1 MTPLQLSLIPEALGV
16 LLTVENLIFIA
27 LGVTFGMLAG
37 SIPGFTGTN
46 TVAIALPFT
55 LPMTPEIALVTLSAI
70 YVGANYGG
78 AIPAVLINTPGTAG
92 ATATVLD
99 AYPMSK
105 QGEASKALGISIFAS
120 VVGGFIAALV
130 ILFLLQPIGEIAFLF
145 TNREIFV
152 LGIFGLTAVAVA
164 IGDNI
169 RKGLVGG
176 FIGLLI
182 AAMPVDPTTGQRRL
196 DFGFFGLYD
205 EVPFV
210 PVVVGLFAISELFYL
225 INKKAISEDTTIDT
239 TYAGI
244 FEGVKFVISRPVD
257 LLRATGIGLVIGA
270 MPGAGT
276 SVANFV
282 SWGAAKSMS
291 DDPDSFGEG
300 NPNGVI
306 ASEGSNSA
314 VTAGSLVPT
323 LALGI
328 PGSGTTAVMLA
339 ALLLHG
345 LRPGPEL
352 MQNFALEANVIILS
366 LLVANGVM
374 LVSALAISKYLVRV
388 VTMPANVI
396 VPAILALTVIGA
408 FAMRSSMFDVWLM
421 FFFGIVGFLM
431 RENDY
436 SLIPLILGIILGPII
451 EGSFL
456 RSMLV
461 SSNDPFYFFGST
473 IAIILWVLTVL
484 VLFIQP
490 ISNVVRGVIENRTN
504 LLE

>member
-1 MTPLQLSLIPEALGV
+1 MATELILEALGA
-16 LLTVENLIFIA
+16 LLTVENLLFIVI
-27 LGVTFGMLAG
+27 GVMFGMIAG

-55 LPMTPEIALVTLSAI
+55 LAMSPEIALVFLSAI
-70 YVGANYGG
+70 YVGASYGG

-99 AYPMSK
+99 AYPMSQK
-105 QGEASKALGISIFAS
+105 GQASKALGISIFAS
-120 VVGGFIAALV
+120 AVGGFVAAIV

-152 LGIFGLTAVAVA
+152 LGLFGLAAVAAA
-164 IGDNI
+164 IGSNI
-169 RKGLVGG
+169 RKGLIAG
-176 FIGLLI
+176 FLGLLI

-196 DFGFFGLYD
+196 DFGYFGLYD

-225 INKKAISEDTTIDT
+225 INKKRISEDGSVQTSYRDIL
-239 TYAGI
+239 
-244 FEGVKFVISRPVD
+244 EGVVYVIRRPIA
-257 LLRATGIGLVIGA
+257 LIRATSIGLVIGS

-282 SWGAAKSMS
+282 SWAAAKTLSNR
-291 DDPDSFGEG
+291 PEEFGKG
-300 NPNGVI
+300 NPQGVI

-345 LRPGPEL
+345 VRPGPQL
-352 MQNFALEANVIILS
+352 MQEFALEANIVILS
-366 LLVANGVM
+366 LLVANVVLLVFAL
-374 LVSALAISKYLVRV
+374 LVSRYLVRV
-388 VTMPANVI
+388 VTMPANII

-421 FFFGIVGFLM
+421 FVFGIIGFVM

-436 SLIPLILGIILGPII
+436 SLIPLILGVILGPII
-451 EGSFL
+451 EGAFL

-461 SSNDPFYFFGST
+461 SGNDPTYFFGST
-473 IAIILWVLTVL
+473 LAIVLWVMTVL
-484 VLFIQP
+484 VLVSRP
-490 ISNVVRGVIENRTN
+490 LYNTTHGLVASKTN
-504 LLE
+504 LID

>member
-1 MTPLQLSLIPEALGV
+1 MTTGLIVEALGV
-16 LLTVENLIFIA
+16 LLTLENMLFIII
-27 LGVTFGMLAG
+27 GVIFGMTAG

-70 YVGANYGG
+70 YVGASYGG

-105 QGEASKALGISIFAS
+105 KGEASKALGISIFAS
-120 VVGGFIAALV
+120 AVGGFIAAFI
-130 ILFLLQPIGEIAFLF
+130 ILFLLQPIGDIAFLF

-152 LGIFGLTAVAVA
+152 LGLFGLAAVAAA

-169 RKGLVGG
+169 RKGLIAG
-176 FIGLLI
+176 FLGLLI

-196 DFGFFGLYD
+196 DFGYFGLYD
-205 EVPFV
+205 TVPFV

-225 INKKAISEDTTIDT
+225 INKRSISENSVETSYRDIL
-239 TYAGI
+239 G
-244 FEGVKFVISRPVD
+244 GVKYVFVRPFQ
-257 LLRATGIGLVIGA
+257 LLRAMTIGLLIGS

-282 SWGAAKSMS
+282 SWAAAKSFS
-291 DDPDSFGEG
+291 SQPETFGEG
-300 NPNGVI
+300 NPGGVI

-345 LRPGPEL
+345 LRPGPQLLQEF
-352 MQNFALEANVIILS
+352 QVEANVIILS
-366 LLVANGVM
+366 LFLANIVLLVF
-374 LVSALAISKYLVRV
+374 ALSISKYLVRV
-388 VTMPANVI
+388 VTMPANII
-396 VPAILALTVIGA
+396 VPGILALTVIGA
-408 FAMRSSMFDVWLM
+408 YAMRASMFDVWLM
-421 FFFGIVGFLM
+421 FLFGIIGFFM
-431 RENDY
+431 RENGY
-436 SLIPLILGIILGPII
+436 SLIPLILGVILGPII
-451 EGSFL
+451 EGAFL
-456 RSMLV
+456 RSMLI
-461 SSNDPFYFFGST
+461 SGNDPMYFFGST
-473 IAIILWVLTVL
+473 IAIILWIATIGVL
-484 VLFIQP
+484 VGRPLA
-490 ISNVVRGVIENRTN
+490 NVIRGILQSRRSPGG
-504 LLE
+504 

>member
-1 MTPLQLSLIPEALGV
+1 MTPLQLSLIPEALEI

-105 QGEASKALGISIFAS
+105 QGNASKALGISIFAS
-120 VVGGFIAALV
+120 VIGGFIAALV

-152 LGIFGLTAVAVA
+152 LGIFGLSAVAVA

-239 TYAGI
+239 TYSGI

-257 LLRATGIGLVIGA
+257 LIRATGIGLVIGA

-366 LLVANGVM
+366 LLVANAVM

-421 FFFGIVGFLM
+421 FFFGVVGFLM

-451 EGSFL
+451 EGAFL

-473 IAIILWVLTVL
+473 IAILLWVLTIL
-484 VLFIQP
+484 VLFIEP
-490 ISNVVRGVIENRTN
+490 ISNVVRGVIESRTN
-504 LLE
+504 LLD

>member
-1 MTPLQLSLIPEALGV
+1 MSEIIFEALGV
-16 LLTVENLIFIA
+16 LLTLENVLLISI
-27 LGVTFGMLAG
+27 GVMFGMLAG

-55 LPMTPEIALVTLSAI
+55 LPMGPEIALVFMSAI
-70 YVGANYGG
+70 YIGANYGG

-99 AYPMSK
+99 AYPMSQ
-105 QGEASKALGISIFAS
+105 QGDASKALGISILAS
-120 VVGGFIAALV
+120 VIGGTLAAIT
-130 ILFLLQPIGEIAFLF
+130 ILFLLDPIGELAFLF

-152 LGIFGLTAVAVA
+152 LGLFGLAAVAAA

-169 RKGLVGG
+169 RKGLVSG
-176 FIGLLI
+176 FIGLLL

-205 EVPFV
+205 SVPFV

-225 INKKAISEDTTIDT
+225 INKEAISADRDITT
-239 TYAGI
+239 TYGDI
-244 FEGVKFVISRPVD
+244 FEGFWYVVRRPID
-257 LLRATGIGLVIGA
+257 LLRAASVGVVIGS

-282 SWGAAKSMS
+282 SWGIAKTQSAK
-291 DDPDSFGEG
+291 PEEFGKG
-300 NPNGVI
+300 NPEGVI

-345 LRPGPEL
+345 VRPGPQL
-352 MQNFALEANVIILS
+352 MQNFALEANIIILS
-366 LLVANGVM
+366 LLVSNAAL
-374 LVSALAISKYLVRV
+374 LVFALAVSKYLVRV
-388 VTMPANVI
+388 VTLPAHML
-396 VPAILALTVIGA
+396 VPAILVLTVIGS

-421 FFFGIVGFLM
+421 FLFGIVGFVM

-436 SLIPLILGIILGPII
+436 SLIPIILGVILGPII
-451 EGSFL
+451 EGAFL
-456 RSMLV
+456 RSMLI
-461 SSNDPFYFFGST
+461 SGNDLTYFFGST
-473 IAIILWVLTVL
+473 IAIILWIAIVFVL
-484 VLFIQP
+484 VSQPLFTLI
-490 ISNVVRGVIENRTN
+490 RAAIESRTD
-504 LLE
+504 LLS

>member
-1 MTPLQLSLIPEALGV
+1 MAIEQIPEALGV
-16 LLTVENLIFIA
+16 LLTLENILFICI
-27 LGVTFGMLAG
+27 GVMFGMLAG

-55 LPMTPEIALVTLSAI
+55 LGMNAEIALVFLSAI
-70 YVGANYGG
+70 YIGASYGG

-99 AYPMSK
+99 AYPMSQ
-105 QGEASKALGISIFAS
+105 QGQASKALGISILAS
-120 VVGGFIAALV
+120 VVAGFFAAFV
-130 ILFLLQPIGEIAFLF
+130 ILLLLGPIGDFAFLF

-152 LGIFGLTAVAVA
+152 LGLFGLAAVAVA
-164 IGDNI
+164 IGDNF
-169 RKGLVGG
+169 RKGLVSG
-176 FIGLLI
+176 FAGLLI

-196 DFGFFGLYD
+196 DFGFFELYD

-210 PVVVGLFAISELFYL
+210 PIVVGLFAISELFYL
-225 INKKAISEDTTIDT
+225 INKAAISEDTEIDT
-239 TYAGI
+239 SYGEI
-244 FEGVKFVISRPVD
+244 IEGFKYVISRPFQ
-257 LLRATGIGLVIGA
+257 LARAMVIGLGIGS

-291 DDPDSFGEG
+291 DKPEQFGKG
-300 NPNGVI
+300 NPEGVI

-345 LRPGPEL
+345 VRPGPEF
-352 MQNFALEANVIILS
+352 MQEFALEANVIILS
-366 LLVANGVM
+366 LFVANIV
-374 LVSALAISKYLVRV
+374 LLIFAFAVSKYLVRI
-388 VTMPANVI
+388 VTMPAKII
-396 VPAILALTVIGA
+396 VPAILVLTVIGA
-408 FAMRSSMFDVWLM
+408 YAMRSSVFDVWLM
-421 FFFGIVGFLM
+421 FIFGILGFVM
-431 RENDY
+431 RENNY
-436 SLIPLILGIILGPII
+436 SLIPLILGVILGPII
-451 EGSFL
+451 EGAFL

-461 SSNDPFYFFGST
+461 SGNDPLYFFGSGL
-473 IAIILWVLTVL
+473 AIMLWVALILTVVSKPL
-484 VLFIQP
+484 Y
-490 ISNVVRGVIENRTN
+490 NVIRGIIETRTN
-504 LLE
+504 LLG

>member
-1 MTPLQLSLIPEALGV
+1 MTPLQVEIITQALGV
-16 LLTVENLIFIA
+16 LLTLENMVFIA
-27 LGVTFGMLAG
+27 IGVTFGMLAG

-70 YVGANYGG
+70 YIGANYGG

-99 AYPMSK
+99 AYPMSQK
-105 QGEASKALGISIFAS
+105 GQASKALGISISAS
-120 VVGGFIAALV
+120 VIGGMISAV
-130 ILFLLQPIGEIAFLF
+130 IILFMLQPIGEVAFLF
-145 TNREIFV
+145 SNREIFV

-169 RKGLVGG
+169 RKGLVAG

-205 EVPFV
+205 SVPFV

-225 INKKAISEDTTIDT
+225 INKTAISEDNSVTT
-239 TYAGI
+239 TYRDI
-244 FEGVKFVISRPVD
+244 FEGVRYAITRPFAVV
-257 LLRATGIGLVIGA
+257 RSMGIGLLIGS

-282 SWGAAKSMS
+282 SWGAAKSTS

-300 NPNGVI
+300 NPDGVI
-306 ASEGSNSA
+306 ASEASNSA

-345 LRPGPEL
+345 LRPGPQL
-352 MQNFALEANVIILS
+352 MQEFTLEANVIILS
-366 LLVANGVM
+366 LLVANVF
-374 LVSALAISKYLVRV
+374 LLIAALAVSKYLVRV
-388 VTMPANVI
+388 VTMPANLI

-421 FFFGIVGFLM
+421 FLFGIIGFVM
-431 RENDY
+431 RENGY

-461 SSNDPFYFFGST
+461 SGNDPLYFFGSS
-473 IAIILWVLTVL
+473 IAILLWVLTVL
-484 VLFIQP
+484 ALFIQP
-490 ISNVVRGVIENRTN
+490 ISNVIRGVIANRTDYLN
-504 LLE
+504 

>member
-1 MTPLQLSLIPEALGV
+1 MAIELIPEALSL
-16 LLTVENLIFIA
+16 LLTPQNIMFICI
-27 LGVTFGMLAG
+27 GVVFGMIAG

-55 LPMTPEIALVTLSAI
+55 LAMRPEIALVFMSAI
-70 YVGANYGG
+70 YIGANYGG

-99 AYPMSK
+99 AYPMSQ
-105 QGEASKALGISIFAS
+105 QGDASKALGISILAS
-120 VVGGFIAALV
+120 VIGGFLAALV
-130 ILFLLQPIGEIAFLF
+130 ILFLLGPIGEIAFLF

-152 LGIFGLTAVAVA
+152 LGLFGLAAVAAA

-169 RKGLVGG
+169 RKGLVSG
-176 FIGLLI
+176 FLGLLI

-225 INKKAISEDTTIDT
+225 IDKRAISSDTDVKT
-239 TYAGI
+239 TYRDILGG
-244 FEGVKFVISRPVD
+244 FRYVLSRPLA
-257 LLRATGIGLVIGA
+257 LLRASALGLIIGS

-282 SWGAAKSMS
+282 SWAIAKTMS
-291 DDPDSFGEG
+291 SKPESFGEG
-300 NPNGVI
+300 NPDGVI

-345 LRPGPEL
+345 IRPGPNL
-352 MQNFALEANVIILS
+352 MQDFALEANIIILS
-366 LLVANGVM
+366 LLVGNV
-374 LVSALAISKYLVRV
+374 ALLIFALGISKYLVRI
-388 VTMPANVI
+388 VTLPTFMI
-396 VPAILALTVIGA
+396 VPAILVLTVIGSY
-408 FAMRSSMFDVWLM
+408 AMRGSMFDVWFM
-421 FFFGIVGFLM
+421 FLFGMIGFVM
-431 RENDY
+431 RENDF
-436 SLIPLILGIILGPII
+436 SLIPLILGVILGPII
-451 EGSFL
+451 EGAFL
-456 RSMLV
+456 RSMLI
-461 SSNDPFYFFGST
+461 SSNDPMYFFQST
-473 IAIILWVLTVL
+473 IAVILWVGVVFVL
-484 VLFIQP
+484 ISQPLFT
-490 ISNVVRGVIENRTN
+490 VVRGVLESRTD
-504 LLE
+504 LL

>member
-1 MTPLQLSLIPEALGV
+1 MTFALIGEALGV

-27 LGVTFGMLAG
+27 VGVTFGMLAG

-70 YVGANYGG
+70 YVGASYGG

-105 QGEASKALGISIFAS
+105 QGKASKALGISIFAS
-120 VVGGFIAALV
+120 AVGGFVAAII
-130 ILFLLQPIGEIAFLF
+130 ILFMLQPIGEIAFLF

-152 LGIFGLTAVAVA
+152 LGIFGLAAVAVA

-169 RKGLVGG
+169 RKGLIAG

-205 EVPFV
+205 SVPFV
-210 PVVVGLFAISELFYL
+210 PVVVGLFAVSELFYL
-225 INKKAISEDTTIDT
+225 INKAAISEDNEIKTSYKEILK
-239 TYAGI
+239 
-244 FEGVKFVISRPVD
+244 GVKYVIRRPVD
-257 LLRATGIGLVIGA
+257 LFRAMTIGLVVGS

-282 SWGAAKSMS
+282 SWAAAKSLS

-300 NPNGVI
+300 NPEGVI

-352 MQNFALEANVIILS
+352 MQDFALEANVIILS
-366 LLVANGVM
+366 LLVANVVL
-374 LVSALAISKYLVRV
+374 LVFALLISKYLVRV
-388 VTMPANVI
+388 VTLPANLI
-396 VPAILALTVIGA
+396 VPAILVLTVIGA
-408 FAMRSSMFDVWLM
+408 FAMRSSMFDVGLM
-421 FFFGIVGFLM
+421 FLFGVIGFVM

-436 SLIPLILGIILGPII
+436 SLIPLILGVILGPII
-451 EGSFL
+451 EGAFL
-456 RSMLV
+456 RSMLI
-461 SSNDPFYFFGST
+461 SSNDPTYFFGST
-473 IAIILWVLTVL
+473 IAIILWIMIVV

-490 ISNVVRGVIENRTN
+490 ITNVVRGVIANKTD
-504 LLE
+504 LLD

>member
-1 MTPLQLSLIPEALGV
+1 MIPLQIELIPEALEV
-16 LLTVENLIFIA
+16 LLTPENLVFIA

-55 LPMTPEIALVTLSAI
+55 LPMTAEIALVTLSAI

-105 QGEASKALGISIFAS
+105 QGQASKALGISIFAS
-120 VVGGFIAALV
+120 VIGGFIAALV

-152 LGIFGLTAVAVA
+152 LGIFGLAAVAVA

-225 INKKAISEDTTIDT
+225 INKKAISEDTSVDT
-239 TYAGI
+239 TYSGI
-244 FEGVKFVISRPVD
+244 LDGVKFVIKRPVD
-257 LLRATGIGLVIGA
+257 LIRATVIGLVIGS

-366 LLVANGVM
+366 LLVANVVL

-388 VTMPANVI
+388 VTMPTNII

-421 FFFGIVGFLM
+421 FLFGIIGFVM

-436 SLIPLILGIILGPII
+436 SLIPLILGVILGPII
-451 EGSFL
+451 EGAFL
-456 RSMLV
+456 RSMLI
-461 SSNDPFYFFGST
+461 SGNDPFYFFGSS
-473 IAIILWVLTVL
+473 IAIILWIMTVL

-490 ISNVVRGVIENRTN
+490 ISNVIRGVIADKTD
-504 LLE
+504 LLS

>member
-1 MTPLQLSLIPEALGV
+1 MALELVPEALGV
-16 LLTVENLIFIA
+16 LLTAENMMFIA
-27 LGVTFGMLAG
+27 VGVLFGMLAG

-55 LPMTPEIALVTLSAI
+55 LAMTPEIALVFLSAI

-99 AYPMSK
+99 AYPMSQ
-105 QGEASKALGISIFAS
+105 QGDASKALGISILAS
-120 VVGGFIAALV
+120 SIGGFVAAFF
-130 ILFLLQPIGEIAFLF
+130 ILILLGPIGEFAFLF

-152 LGIFGLTAVAVA
+152 LGLFGLAAVAAA

-169 RKGLVGG
+169 RKGLVSG
-176 FIGLLI
+176 FAGLLI

-196 DFGFFGLYD
+196 DFGFFELYD

-210 PVVVGLFAISELFYL
+210 PVVVGLFAISEIFYL
-225 INKKAISEDTTIDT
+225 INQTAISEDTDVETSYGDIL
-239 TYAGI
+239 
-244 FEGVKFVISRPVD
+244 EGFKYVISRPFA
-257 LLRATGIGLVIGA
+257 LGRAIVIGLGVGS

-282 SWGAAKSMS
+282 SWAAAKTFSS
-291 DDPDSFGEG
+291 KPETFGEG
-300 NPNGVI
+300 NPDGVI

-345 LRPGPEL
+345 VRPGPEL
-352 MQNFALEANVIILS
+352 MTEFALEANIIILS
-366 LLVANGVM
+366 LFFANIA
-374 LVSALAISKYLVRV
+374 LLISAFAVSKYLVRV

-396 VPAILALTVIGA
+396 VPAVLTLTVIGS

-421 FFFGIVGFLM
+421 FLFGVIGFVM

-436 SLIPLILGIILGPII
+436 SLIPLILGVILGPII
-451 EGSFL
+451 EGAFL

-461 SSNDPFYFFGST
+461 SNNDPTYFFGSPL
-473 IAIILWVLTVL
+473 AIGLWILVVL
-484 VLFIQP
+484 VLVSQP
-490 ISNVVRGVIENRTN
+490 LYNVSRGILESRTS
-504 LLE
+504 LLD

>member
-1 MTPLQLSLIPEALGV
+1 MAIEQVPEALGV
-16 LLTVENLIFIA
+16 LLTLENIAFISV
-27 LGVTFGMLAG
+27 GVLFGMLAG

-55 LPMTPEIALVTLSAI
+55 IPMTPEIALVFLSAI

-99 AYPMSK
+99 AYPMSQ
-105 QGEASKALGISIFAS
+105 QGDASKALGISILAS
-120 VVGGFIAALV
+120 AIGGFIAAFF
-130 ILFLLQPIGEIAFLF
+130 ILLLLGPIGDFAFLF

-152 LGIFGLTAVAVA
+152 LGLFGLAAVAVA
-164 IGDNI
+164 IGDNL
-169 RKGLVGG
+169 RKGLVSG
-176 FIGLLI
+176 FAGLLI

-196 DFGFFGLYD
+196 DFGFFELYD
-205 EVPFV
+205 QVPFV
-210 PVVVGLFAISELFYL
+210 PIVVGLFAISELFYL
-225 INKKAISEDTTIDT
+225 INKEAISEDRDIDT
-239 TYAGI
+239 SYGDI
-244 FEGVKFVISRPVD
+244 LEGFKYVISRPIE
-257 LLRATGIGLVIGA
+257 LFRATIIGLGIGS

-282 SWGAAKSMS
+282 SWGIAKSMS
-291 DDPDSFGEG
+291 SEPEKFGNG
-300 NPNGVI
+300 NPDGVI

-345 LRPGPEL
+345 VRPGPEF
-352 MQNFALEANVIILS
+352 MQDFALEANIIILS
-366 LLVANGVM
+366 LFFANI
-374 LVSALAISKYLVRV
+374 ALLIAAFAVSKYLVQI
-388 VTMPANVI
+388 VTMPANII
-396 VPAILALTVIGA
+396 VPAILVLTVIGA
-408 FAMRSSMFDVWLM
+408 YAMRSSVFDIWLM
-421 FFFGIVGFLM
+421 FLFGVIGFVM

-436 SLIPLILGIILGPII
+436 SLIPLILGVILGPII
-451 EGSFL
+451 EGAFL

-461 SSNDPFYFFGST
+461 SSNDPMYFFESRL
-473 IAIILWVLTVL
+473 AIGLWLGIVFVFLARPLYNVTRGILET
-484 VLFIQP
+484 
-490 ISNVVRGVIENRTN
+490 RTN
-504 LLE
+504 LLG

>member
-1 MTPLQLSLIPEALGV
+1 MTEIIFEALGV
-16 LLTVENLIFIA
+16 LLTPENLLLIA
-27 LGVTFGMLAG
+27 IGVMFGMLAG

-55 LPMTPEIALVTLSAI
+55 LPMSAEIALVFMSAI

-99 AYPMSK
+99 AYPMSQ
-105 QGEASKALGISIFAS
+105 QGQASKALGISILAS
-120 VVGGFIAALV
+120 VIGGTLAALV
-130 ILFLLQPIGEIAFLF
+130 ILFLLDPIGELAFMF

-152 LGIFGLTAVAVA
+152 LGLFGLAAVAAA

-169 RKGLVGG
+169 RKGLVAG

-205 EVPFV
+205 AVPFV

-225 INKKAISEDTTIDT
+225 INKEAISADRDIST
-239 TYAGI
+239 TYGDI
-244 FEGVKFVISRPVD
+244 LEGFKYVVRRPFDV
-257 LLRATGIGLVIGA
+257 LRSASIGLVIGSL
-270 MPGAGT
+270 PGAGT

-282 SWGAAKSMS
+282 SWGIAKTQSKK
-291 DDPDSFGEG
+291 PDQFGKG
-300 NPNGVI
+300 NPEGVI

-345 LRPGPEL
+345 VRPGPEL
-352 MQNFALEANVIILS
+352 MQEFTLEANVIILS
-366 LLVANGVM
+366 LLVANV
-374 LVSALAISKYLVRV
+374 ALLIFALSVSKYLVRV
-388 VTMPANVI
+388 VTLPAYLL
-396 VPAILALTVIGA
+396 VPAILVLTVIGA
-408 FAMRSSMFDVWLM
+408 YAMRSSMFDVWLM
-421 FFFGIVGFLM
+421 FLFGIVGFVM

-436 SLIPLILGIILGPII
+436 SMIPLILGVILGPII
-451 EGSFL
+451 EGAFL
-456 RSMLV
+456 RSMLI
-461 SSNDPFYFFGST
+461 SGQDPTYFFGST
-473 IAIILWVLTVL
+473 IAIILWIAIAFVFISQP
-484 VLFIQP
+484 LF
-490 ISNVVRGVIENRTN
+490 NLVRGVLESRTD
-504 LLE
+504 LLS

>member
-1 MTPLQLSLIPEALGV
+1 MFEIIFEALGV
-16 LLTVENLIFIA
+16 LLTLENLLLISI
-27 LGVTFGMLAG
+27 GVMFGMLAG

-55 LPMTPEIALVTLSAI
+55 LPMTAEVALVFMSAI

-99 AYPMSK
+99 AYPMSQK
-105 QGEASKALGISIFAS
+105 GEASKALGISILAS
-120 VVGGFIAALV
+120 VIGGSLAAIV
-130 ILFLLQPIGEIAFLF
+130 ILFMLDPIGELAFMF

-152 LGIFGLTAVAVA
+152 LGLFGLAAVAAA

-169 RKGLVGG
+169 RKGLVAG

-196 DFGFFGLYD
+196 DFGIFGLYD
-205 EVPFV
+205 SVPFV

-225 INKKAISEDTTIDT
+225 INKEAISADRDVST
-239 TYAGI
+239 TYGDI
-244 FEGVKFVISRPVD
+244 LEGFKYVIRRPID
-257 LLRATGIGLVIGA
+257 LLRAASIGLVIGSL
-270 MPGAGT
+270 PGAGT

-282 SWGAAKSMS
+282 SWGIAKTQSKK
-291 DDPDSFGEG
+291 PEEFGKG
-300 NPNGVI
+300 NPEGVI

-323 LALGI
+323 IALGI

-345 LRPGPEL
+345 VRPGPEL
-352 MQNFALEANVIILS
+352 MQEFTLEANVIILS
-366 LLVANGVM
+366 LLVSNVALLIFALGV
-374 LVSALAISKYLVRV
+374 SKYLVRV
-388 VTMPANVI
+388 VTLPAYML
-396 VPAILALTVIGA
+396 VPAIFVLTVIGA
-408 FAMRSSMFDVWLM
+408 YAMRSSMFDVWLM
-421 FFFGIVGFLM
+421 FLFGIIGFIM

-436 SLIPLILGIILGPII
+436 SLIPLILGVILGPII
-451 EGSFL
+451 EGAFL
-456 RSMLV
+456 RSMLI
-461 SSNDPFYFFGST
+461 SGQDPTYFFGST
-473 IAIILWVLTVL
+473 ISIILWIAIVFVF
-484 VLFIQP
+484 VSQPLFNLI
-490 ISNVVRGVIENRTN
+490 RGTLESRTD
-504 LLE
+504 LF

>member
-1 MTPLQLSLIPEALGV
+1 MSVELIPQALGV
-16 LLTVENLIFIA
+16 LFTPWNLLLVSI
-27 LGVTFGMLAG
+27 GVVFGMIAG

-55 LPMTPEIALVTLSAI
+55 LAMSPEIALVFMSAI

-99 AYPMSK
+99 AYPMSQ
-105 QGEASKALGISIFAS
+105 QGDASKALGISILAS
-120 VVGGFIAALV
+120 VIGGFVAALM
-130 ILFLLQPIGEIAFLF
+130 ILFLLGPIGEIAFLF

-152 LGIFGLTAVAVA
+152 LGLFGLAAVAAA
-164 IGDNI
+164 IGDNV
-169 RKGLVGG
+169 RKGLVSG

-182 AAMPVDPTTGQRRL
+182 AAMSVDPTTGQRRL
-196 DFGFFGLYD
+196 DFGYFGLYD

-225 INKKAISEDTTIDT
+225 INKKAISSDTDVKT
-239 TYAGI
+239 TYRDILTG
-244 FEGVKFVISRPVD
+244 FRYVLSKPVD
-257 LLRATGIGLVIGA
+257 LLRAMTIGLVIGS

-282 SWGAAKSMS
+282 SWAVAKTMS
-291 DDPDSFGEG
+291 SKPESFGEG
-300 NPNGVI
+300 NPQGVI

-345 LRPGPEL
+345 IRPGPNL
-352 MQNFALEANVIILS
+352 MQDFALEANIVILS
-366 LLVANGVM
+366 LLVANV
-374 LVSALAISKYLVRV
+374 ALLLFALGISKYLVRV
-388 VTMPANVI
+388 VTLPTYMI
-396 VPAILALTVIGA
+396 VPAILVLTVIGA
-408 FAMRSSMFDVWLM
+408 YAMRSSMFDVWLM
-421 FFFGIVGFLM
+421 FLFGIVGFVM

-436 SLIPLILGIILGPII
+436 SLIPLILGVILGPII
-451 EGSFL
+451 EGAFL
-456 RSMLV
+456 RSMLI
-461 SSNDPFYFFGST
+461 SSNDPLYFFESP
-473 IAIILWVLTVL
+473 IAKILWVAVVFVL
-484 VLFIQP
+484 VSQP
-490 ISNVVRGVIENRTN
+490 LYNIGRGIVENRTT
-504 LLE
+504 LLD

>member
-1 MTPLQLSLIPEALGV
+1 MAIEHIPEALGV
-16 LLTVENLIFIA
+16 LLTVENIAFICI
-27 LGVTFGMLAG
+27 GVMFGMLAG

-55 LPMTPEIALVTLSAI
+55 LGMTAEIALVFLAAI
-70 YVGANYGG
+70 YIGASYGG

-99 AYPMSK
+99 AYPMSQK
-105 QGEASKALGISIFAS
+105 GQASKALGISILAS
-120 VVGGFIAALV
+120 VIGGFFAAFIV
-130 ILFLLQPIGEIAFLF
+130 LLLLGPIGDFAFMF

-152 LGIFGLTAVAVA
+152 LGLFGLAAVAVA
-164 IGDNI
+164 IGDNF
-169 RKGLVGG
+169 RKGLVSG
-176 FIGLLI
+176 FAGLLI

-196 DFGFFGLYD
+196 DFGFFELYD

-225 INKKAISEDTTIDT
+225 INKKAISEDTELDTSYGQIIDGFK
-239 TYAGI
+239 Y
-244 FEGVKFVISRPVD
+244 VISKPID
-257 LLRATGIGLVIGA
+257 LARAMIIGLSIGS

-282 SWGAAKSMS
+282 SWGTAKSMS
-291 DDPDSFGEG
+291 DKPEQFGEG
-300 NPNGVI
+300 NPEGVI

-323 LALGI
+323 IALGI

-345 LRPGPEL
+345 VRPGPEF
-352 MQNFALEANVIILS
+352 MQDFALEANIIILS
-366 LLVANGVM
+366 LFIANIV
-374 LVSALAISKYLVRV
+374 LLIFAFAVSKYLVRI

-396 VPAILALTVIGA
+396 VPAILVLTVIGA
-408 FAMRSSMFDVWLM
+408 YAMRSSVFDIWLM
-421 FFFGIVGFLM
+421 FLFGIIGFVM
-431 RENDY
+431 RENNY
-436 SLIPLILGIILGPII
+436 SLIPLILGVILGPII
-451 EGSFL
+451 EGAFL

-461 SSNDPFYFFGST
+461 SGNDPTYFFGSGLA
-473 IAIILWVLTVL
+473 IALWIALVLTFVSRPL
-484 VLFIQP
+484 YNI
-490 ISNVVRGVIENRTN
+490 VRGIVESRTN
-504 LLE
+504 LLN

>member
-1 MTPLQLSLIPEALGV
+1 MTFALIGEALGV
-16 LLTVENLIFIA
+16 LLTLENLIFIA
-27 LGVTFGMLAG
+27 VGVTFGMLAG

-70 YVGANYGG
+70 YVGASYGG

-105 QGEASKALGISIFAS
+105 QGKASKALGISIFAS
-120 VVGGFIAALV
+120 AVGGFVAAII
-130 ILFLLQPIGEIAFLF
+130 ILFMLQPIGEIAFLF

-152 LGIFGLTAVAVA
+152 LGIFGLAAVAVA

-169 RKGLVGG
+169 RKGLIAG

-205 EVPFV
+205 SVPFV
-210 PVVVGLFAISELFYL
+210 PVVVGLFAVSELFYL
-225 INKKAISEDTTIDT
+225 INKAAISEDNEIETSYKEILK
-239 TYAGI
+239 
-244 FEGVKFVISRPVD
+244 GVKYVIRRPVD
-257 LLRATGIGLVIGA
+257 LFRAMTIGLVVGS

-282 SWGAAKSMS
+282 SWAAAKSLS

-300 NPNGVI
+300 NPEGVI

-352 MQNFALEANVIILS
+352 MQDFALEANVIILS
-366 LLVANGVM
+366 LLVANVVL
-374 LVSALAISKYLVRV
+374 LVFALMISKYLVRV
-388 VTMPANVI
+388 VTLPANLI
-396 VPAILALTVIGA
+396 VPAILVLTVIGA
-408 FAMRSSMFDVWLM
+408 FAMRSSLFDVGLM
-421 FFFGIVGFLM
+421 FLFGVIGFVM

-436 SLIPLILGIILGPII
+436 SLIPLILGVILGPII
-451 EGSFL
+451 EGAFL
-456 RSMLV
+456 RSMLI
-461 SSNDPFYFFGST
+461 SSNDPTYFFGST
-473 IAIILWVLTVL
+473 IAIILWIMIVV

-490 ISNVVRGVIENRTN
+490 ITNVVRGVIANRTDF
-504 LLE
+504 LD

>member
-1 MTPLQLSLIPEALGV
+1 MTPLQIDLIGQALGV
-16 LLTVENLIFIA
+16 LLTPENLMFIA
-27 LGVTFGMLAG
+27 VGVTFGMLAG

-55 LPMTPEIALVTLSAI
+55 LPMSAEIALVTLSAI

-99 AYPMSK
+99 AYPMSQ
-105 QGEASKALGISIFAS
+105 QGDASKALGISILAS
-120 VVGGFIAALV
+120 VIGGFIAAV
-130 ILFLLQPIGEIAFLF
+130 IILFLLQPIGEIAFLF

-225 INKKAISEDTTIDT
+225 INKSAISEDNSIDT
-239 TYAGI
+239 SYKDI
-244 FEGVKFVISRPVD
+244 FEGVRYVISRPIALV
-257 LLRATGIGLVIGA
+257 RAMGIGLVIGS

-291 DDPDSFGEG
+291 DKPDSFGEG
-300 NPNGVI
+300 NPDGVI

-345 LRPGPEL
+345 VRPGPQL
-352 MQNFALEANVIILS
+352 MQNFTLEANVVILS
-366 LLVANGVM
+366 LLVANVF
-374 LVSALAISKYLVRV
+374 LLISALAISKYLVRV
-388 VTMPANVI
+388 VTMPANLI

-421 FFFGIVGFLM
+421 FLFGIIGFVM
-431 RENDY
+431 RHNDY
-436 SLIPLILGIILGPII
+436 SLIPLILGVILGPII

-461 SSNDPFYFFGST
+461 SSNNPLYFFGST

-484 VLFIQP
+484 ALFAQP
-490 ISNVVRGVIENRTN
+490 ISNVVRGLLANRTYII
-504 LLE
+504 E

>member
-1 MTPLQLSLIPEALGV
+1 MIPLQADLIIEALGV
-16 LLTVENLIFIA
+16 LLTLENFIFIA
-27 LGVTFGMLAG
+27 IGVTFGMLAG

-55 LPMTPEIALVTLSAI
+55 LPMSAEIALVTLSAI

-99 AYPMSK
+99 AYPMSQ
-105 QGEASKALGISIFAS
+105 QGDASKALGISIFSS
-120 VVGGFIAALV
+120 VIGGFIAALV
-130 ILFLLQPIGEIAFLF
+130 ILFLLQPIGELAFLF

-152 LGIFGLTAVAVA
+152 LGIFGLAAVAVA

-169 RKGLVGG
+169 RKGLVAG
-176 FIGLLI
+176 FLGLLI

-205 EVPFV
+205 SVPFV

-225 INKKAISEDTTIDT
+225 INKAAISEDNSIETSYKD
-239 TYAGI
+239 I
-244 FEGVKFVISRPVD
+244 FEGVKYVVTRPVA
-257 LLRATGIGLVIGA
+257 LIRSMGIGLVVGS

-300 NPNGVI
+300 NPDGVI

-366 LLVANGVM
+366 LLVANVF
-374 LVSALAISKYLVRV
+374 LLFAALAVSKYLVRV
-388 VTMPANVI
+388 VTMPANLI

-408 FAMRSSMFDVWLM
+408 FAMRSSLFDVWLM
-421 FFFGIVGFLM
+421 FLFGIIGFVM
-431 RENDY
+431 RENNY
-436 SLIPLILGIILGPII
+436 SLIPLILGVILGPII
-451 EGSFL
+451 EGAFL

-473 IAIILWVLTVL
+473 IAIILWIMTVIA
-484 VLFIQP
+484 LFIQP
-490 ISNVVRGVIENRTN
+490 ISNVVRGVIANRTN
-504 LLE
+504 FMN

>member
-1 MTPLQLSLIPEALGV
+1 MALELVPEALGV
-16 LLTVENLIFIA
+16 LLTLENMAFIA
-27 LGVTFGMLAG
+27 VGVMFGMIAG

-55 LPMTPEIALVTLSAI
+55 LPMSPEIALVFLSAI
-70 YVGANYGG
+70 YVGASYGG

-99 AYPMSK
+99 AYPMSQK
-105 QGEASKALGISIFAS
+105 GEASKALGISILAS
-120 VVGGFIAALV
+120 CIAGIISAFI
-130 ILFLLQPIGEIAFLF
+130 ILLLLGPIGDFSFLF

-152 LGIFGLTAVAVA
+152 LGLFGLAAVAVA
-164 IGDNI
+164 IGDNMI
-169 RKGLVGG
+169 KGLVSG
-176 FIGLLI
+176 FAGLLI

-196 DFGFFGLYD
+196 DFDFFGLYD

-225 INKKAISEDTTIDT
+225 INKRAISEDTKVNTSYGDILEGFR
-239 TYAGI
+239 YA
-244 FEGVKFVISRPVD
+244 ISKPVD
-257 LLRATGIGLVIGA
+257 LIRSMLIGLGIGS

-282 SWGAAKSMS
+282 SWGIAKNFSKK
-291 DDPDSFGEG
+291 PEEFGKG
-300 NPNGVI
+300 NPEGVI

-345 LRPGPEL
+345 VRPGPEL
-352 MQNFALEANVIILS
+352 MQEFALEANIVILS
-366 LLVANGVM
+366 LFFANIALLVFAFSV
-374 LVSALAISKYLVRV
+374 SKYLVRIV
-388 VTMPANVI
+388 SMPANII
-396 VPAILALTVIGA
+396 VPAILALTVIGS
-408 FAMRSSMFDVWLM
+408 FAMRGLMFDIWLM
-421 FFFGIVGFLM
+421 FIFGIIGFVM
-431 RENDY
+431 RKNNY
-436 SLIPLILGIILGPII
+436 SLIPMILGVILGPII
-451 EGSFL
+451 EGAFL

-461 SSNDPFYFFGST
+461 SSQDPMYFFGST
-473 IAIILWVLTVL
+473 LAISLWIGIVL
-484 VLFIQP
+484 VLFGKPVYNILKGS
-490 ISNVVRGVIENRTN
+490 IRSRTN
-504 LLE
+504 FFD

>member
-1 MTPLQLSLIPEALGV
+1 MEMILEALGV
-16 LLTVENLIFIA
+16 LLTVENLMLIFI
-27 LGVTFGMLAG
+27 GVVFGILAG

-55 LPMTPEIALVTLSAI
+55 LPMTAEIALVFLSAI

-99 AYPMSK
+99 AYPMSQK
-105 QGEASKALGISIFAS
+105 GEASKALGISILAS
-120 VVGGFIAALV
+120 TIGGLLAAV
-130 ILFLLQPIGEIAFLF
+130 AILMLLDPIGQLAFMF

-152 LGIFGLTAVAVA
+152 LGLFGLAAVAAA

-169 RKGLVGG
+169 RKGLVAG
-176 FIGLLI
+176 FLGLLI

-196 DFGFFGLYD
+196 DFGYFALYD
-205 EVPFV
+205 SVPFV

-225 INKKAISEDTTIDT
+225 INKKAISSETDIKTSYRDILS
-239 TYAGI
+239 G
-244 FEGVKFVISRPVD
+244 FVYVIRRPVD
-257 LLRATGIGLVIGA
+257 VVRSATIGLVIGS

-282 SWGAAKSMS
+282 SWGIAKTQSNK
-291 DDPDSFGEG
+291 PEEFGKG
-300 NPNGVI
+300 NPQGVI
-306 ASEGSNSA
+306 ASEASNSA

-345 LRPGPEL
+345 VRPGPEL
-352 MQNFALEANVIILS
+352 MQDFALEANIIILS
-366 LLVANGVM
+366 LLVANVA
-374 LVSALAISKYLVRV
+374 LVIFALSISKYLVRV
-388 VTMPANVI
+388 VTLPAHML
-396 VPAILALTVIGA
+396 VPAILVLTVIGA
-408 FAMRSSMFDVWLM
+408 YAMRSSLFDVWLM
-421 FFFGIVGFLM
+421 FLFGIIGFVM

-436 SLIPLILGIILGPII
+436 SLIPIILGVILGPII
-451 EGSFL
+451 EGAFL
-456 RSMLV
+456 RSMLI
-461 SSNDPFYFFGST
+461 SGQDPTYFFEGT
-473 IAIILWVLTVL
+473 IAIVLWIAIVV
-484 VLFIQP
+484 VFITEP
-490 ISNVVRGVIENRTN
+490 AIN
-504 LLE
+504 LLRGAWQSRSGGSA

>member
-1 MTPLQLSLIPEALGV
+1 MTIGLIVEALGV
-16 LLTVENLIFIA
+16 LLTLENLLFISV
-27 LGVTFGMLAG
+27 GVMFGMLAG

-70 YVGANYGG
+70 YVGASYGG

-120 VVGGFIAALV
+120 AVGGFVAALI
-130 ILFLLQPIGEIAFLF
+130 ILFLLQPIGDIAFLF

-152 LGIFGLTAVAVA
+152 LGIFGLAAVAVA
-164 IGDNI
+164 IGDNV
-169 RKGLVGG
+169 RKGLIAG

-205 EVPFV
+205 SVPFV

-225 INKKAISEDTTIDT
+225 INKRAISEDNSIETSYKEII
-239 TYAGI
+239 G
-244 FEGVKFVISRPVD
+244 GVRYVITRPVA
-257 LLRATGIGLVIGA
+257 LFRAMGIGLVIGS

-282 SWGAAKSMS
+282 SWAAAKSLS
-291 DDPDSFGEG
+291 KDPDSFGEG
-300 NPNGVI
+300 NPDGVI

-345 LRPGPEL
+345 LQPGPEL
-352 MQNFALEANVIILS
+352 MQQFSLEANVIILS
-366 LLVANGVM
+366 LLVANIVLLIFAL
-374 LVSALAISKYLVRV
+374 LVSKYLVRV
-388 VTMPANVI
+388 VTMPANII

-421 FFFGIVGFLM
+421 FLFGIIGFVM
-431 RENDY
+431 RENNY
-436 SLIPLILGIILGPII
+436 SMIPLILGVILGPII
-451 EGSFL
+451 EGAFL
-456 RSMLV
+456 RSMLI
-461 SSNDPFYFFGST
+461 SGNNPLYFFGST
-473 IAIILWVLTVL
+473 IAIILWIMIALTL
-484 VLFIQP
+484 AAKPL
-490 ISNVVRGVIENRTN
+490 SNIVRGVLKNRTN
-504 LLE
+504 FFN

>member
-1 MTPLQLSLIPEALGV
+1 MSEIIFEALGV
-16 LLTVENLIFIA
+16 LLTPQNLLLISI
-27 LGVTFGMLAG
+27 GVLFGMLAG

-55 LPMTPEIALVTLSAI
+55 LPMSAEIALVFMSAI

-99 AYPMSK
+99 AYPMSQ
-105 QGEASKALGISIFAS
+105 QGDASKALGISILAS
-120 VVGGFIAALV
+120 VIGGVLAAFV
-130 ILFLLQPIGEIAFLF
+130 ILFMLDPIGELAFLF

-152 LGIFGLTAVAVA
+152 LGLFGLAAVAAA

-169 RKGLVGG
+169 TKGLTAG

-196 DFGFFGLYD
+196 DFGFFALYD
-205 EVPFV
+205 SVPFV

-225 INKKAISEDTTIDT
+225 INKEAVSADRDIST
-239 TYAGI
+239 TYGDI
-244 FEGVKFVISRPVD
+244 LEGFVYVLRRPVD
-257 LLRATGIGLVIGA
+257 LLRAASIGLVIGSL
-270 MPGAGT
+270 PGAGT

-282 SWGAAKSMS
+282 SWGIAKTQSKK
-291 DDPDSFGEG
+291 PDEFGKG
-300 NPNGVI
+300 NPEGVI

-323 LALGI
+323 IALGI

-345 LRPGPEL
+345 VRPGPEL
-352 MQNFALEANVIILS
+352 MQDFTLEANVIILS
-366 LLVANGVM
+366 LLVSNVA
-374 LVSALAISKYLVRV
+374 LLIFALAVSKYLVRV
-388 VTMPANVI
+388 VTLPAYLL
-396 VPAILALTVIGA
+396 VPAILVLTVIGA
-408 FAMRSSMFDVWLM
+408 YAMRSSMFDVWLM
-421 FFFGIVGFLM
+421 FMFGIVGFVM

-436 SLIPLILGIILGPII
+436 SMIPLILGVILGPII
-451 EGSFL
+451 EGAFL
-456 RSMLV
+456 RSMLI
-461 SSNDPFYFFGST
+461 SSNDPTYFFEST
-473 IAIILWVLTVL
+473 IAIILWIAIVL
-484 VLFIQP
+484 VFVSQP
-490 ISNVVRGVIENRTN
+490 LLNLVRGVLASRTN
-504 LLE
+504 LLG

>member
-1 MTPLQLSLIPEALGV
+1 MTPLQVEIITQALGV
-16 LLTVENLIFIA
+16 LLTLENMVFIA
-27 LGVTFGMLAG
+27 IGVTFGMLAG

-70 YVGANYGG
+70 YIGANYGG

-99 AYPMSK
+99 AYPMSQK
-105 QGEASKALGISIFAS
+105 GQASKALGISISAS
-120 VVGGFIAALV
+120 VIGGMISAV
-130 ILFLLQPIGEIAFLF
+130 IILFMLQPIGEVAFLF

-169 RKGLVGG
+169 RKGLVAG

-205 EVPFV
+205 SVPFV

-225 INKKAISEDTTIDT
+225 INKTAISEDNSVTT
-239 TYAGI
+239 TYRDI
-244 FEGVKFVISRPVD
+244 FEGVRYAITRPFAVV
-257 LLRATGIGLVIGA
+257 RSMGIGLLIGS

-282 SWGAAKSMS
+282 SWGAAKSTS

-300 NPNGVI
+300 NPDGVI
-306 ASEGSNSA
+306 ASEASNSA

-345 LRPGPEL
+345 LRPGPQL
-352 MQNFALEANVIILS
+352 MQEFTLEANVIILS
-366 LLVANGVM
+366 LLVANVF
-374 LVSALAISKYLVRV
+374 LLIAALAVSKYLVRV
-388 VTMPANVI
+388 VTMPANLI

-421 FFFGIVGFLM
+421 FLFGIIGFVM
-431 RENDY
+431 RENGY

-461 SSNDPFYFFGST
+461 SGNDPLYFFGSS
-473 IAIILWVLTVL
+473 IAILLWVLTVL
-484 VLFIQP
+484 ALFIQP
-490 ISNVVRGVIENRTN
+490 ISNVIRGVIANRTDYLN
-504 LLE
+504 